1 MANNIALSKIYTNL
15 LDEVYQQSALTAN
28 LESDATL
35 ARAGAN
41 ANEIVIPKLSMDGL
55 ADYNRNSGYVDGDVE
70 LTWET
75 VKFNYERGRS
85 FTVDDMD
92 NEETQNIAFGR
103 LAGEFIRTK
112 VVPELDAFRFATYAG
127 TKDAGTATGTLATGA
142 DVIAALRAAT
152 SSMDE
157 AEVPMEDRHLFITP
171 TLYGLVQDL
180 DTNKSK
186 EVLSRFASI
195 TQVPQT
201 RFYSAIDLQDGK
213 TEGEEKGGFKKAA
226 HKQEYEVSSSQ
237 SAFVVTDKPATVQ
250 KVTHNGTEV
259 AYTYAAD
266 TGTVTLNSAVSSGK
280 VVVIYDTGVE
290 LNFEIIHKPAVL
302 QFTKHAVPKI
312 ISPEQN
318 QNADAWKYGYR
329 NYGLCDTYENKAA
342 GIYVHKKAL

>member
-1 MANNIALSKIYTNL
+1 MANSIALAKVYTNL
-15 LDEVYQQSALTAN
+15 LDEVYQQSALTAV

-35 ARAGAN
+35 ARQGAN

-55 ADYNRNSGYVDGDVE
+55 ADYNRNSGYVNGDVE

-75 VKFNYERGRS
+75 AKFNYERGRA

-112 VVPELDAFRFATYAG
+112 VVPELDAFRFATYASTTG
-127 TKDAGTATGTLATGA
+127 AGTATGTLATGV
-142 DVIAALRAAT
+142 DVINALRTAT

-171 TLYGLVQDL
+171 TLLGLVQDM
-180 DTNKSK
+180 DTTKSR

-195 TQVPQT
+195 TPVPQT
-201 RFYSAIDLQDGK
+201 RFYSAIELLDGK
-213 TEGEEKGGFKKAA
+213 TGGEEKGGFKKA
-226 HKQEYEVSSSQ
+226 
-237 SAFVVTDKPATVQ
+237 D
-250 KVTHNGTEV
+250 
-259 AYTYAAD
+259 
-266 TGTVTLNSAVSSGK
+266 L
-280 VVVIYDTGVE
+280 GVE
-290 LNFEIIHKPAVL
+290 LNFEIIHKPATL

-312 ISPEQN
+312 IAPAQN
-318 QNADAWKYGYR
+318 PDADAWKYGYR

-342 GIYVHKKAL
+342 GIYVHKKA